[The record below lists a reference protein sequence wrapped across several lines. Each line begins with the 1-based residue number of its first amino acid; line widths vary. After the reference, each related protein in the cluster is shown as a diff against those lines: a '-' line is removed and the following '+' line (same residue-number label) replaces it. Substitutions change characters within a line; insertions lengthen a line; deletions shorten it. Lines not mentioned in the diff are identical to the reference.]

1 MAADIDIA
9 SLPAGPVGTRLN
21 RDTSMTKE
29 ITILSGKGGSG
40 KTTVTGALAALGKNT
55 VLVDADVDAPDLH
68 LLLQPRIR
76 RSTAFYGSK
85 KAKVIAADCIHCG
98 LCVGACRFDAIAPGE
113 PPEISPIFC
122 EGCGMCY
129 RICPVEA
136 IAFAEARTGEWYVSD
151 TAYGP
156 MVHARLDPAQ
166 GNSGK
171 LVSLIRDEGRKIAAA
186 NQAEFILTDGPP
198 GIGCPVIASLAGT
211 GFVLIVTEPTLAG
224 EHDLRRLAELLAL
237 FKIPAGLCINK
248 WDLNPEMT
256 ARMEAAGRDLDMHAA
271 GRIRFDLTT
280 VQAQLQGRTVM
291 DYPTSPAAADIEAL
305 WKNVEQFR
313 ENG

>member
-1 MAADIDIA
+1 MA
-9 SLPAGPVGTRLN
+9 
-21 RDTSMTKE
+21 KE

-40 KTTVTGALAALGKNT
+40 KTTVTGTLAALGKNL

-76 RSTAFYGSK
+76 TSTAFYGSK
-85 KAKVIAADCIHCG
+85 KAKIIAAECIQCG
-98 LCVGACRFDAIAPGE
+98 LCVTSCRFEAVAPGE
-113 PPEISPIFC
+113 PPEISPFFC
-122 EGCGMCY
+122 EGCGLCP

-136 IAFAEARTGEWYVSD
+136 IEFAEARTGEWYVSE

-156 MVHARLDPAQ
+156 MVHARLDPGQ

-171 LVSLIRDEGRKIAAA
+171 LVTLIREEGRKIAAA
-186 NQAEFILTDGPP
+186 GKAELIITDGPP

-237 FKIPAGLCINK
+237 FKIPTGLCINK
-248 WDLNPEMT
+248 WDLNPELT
-256 ARMEAAGRDLDMHAA
+256 EKMEAAGRALGMSAL

-280 VQAQLQGRTVM
+280 VQAQLQGRTVA
-291 DYPTSPAAADIEAL
+291 DYPHSPAARDIAAMGR
-305 WKNVEQFR
+305 NIFS
-313 ENG
+313 

>member
-1 MAADIDIA
+1 
-9 SLPAGPVGTRLN
+9 
-21 RDTSMTKE
+21 MTTE

-40 KTTVTGALAALGKNT
+40 KTTVTGALAALGKNA
-55 VLVDADVDAPDLH
+55 VLIDTDVDAPDLH
-68 LLLQPRIR
+68 LLLQPKIM

-85 KAKVIAADCIHCG
+85 KAKIIAADCIHCG

-113 PPEISPIFC
+113 PPQISPIFC
-122 EGCGMCY
+122 EGCGMCH

-136 IAFAEARTGEWYVSD
+136 IEFVEARTGEWYVSD

-171 LVSLIRDEGRKIAAA
+171 LVSLVREEGRKIAAV

-211 GFVLIVTEPTLAG
+211 GFVLVVTEPTPSG
-224 EHDLRRLAELLAL
+224 EHDLRRLTELLAL
-237 FKIPAGLCINK
+237 FKIPAGLCLNK
-248 WDLNPEMT
+248 WDLNPEMA
-256 ARMEAAGRDLDMHAA
+256 ARMEAAGRDLGMHAA

-291 DYPTSPAAADIEAL
+291 DYPASPAAADIEAL
-305 WKNVEQFR
+305 WRNM
-313 ENG
+313 ENFLRKDDSGG